1 MIGFDNETSDS
12 YTQAISLK
20 ESSSNYAME
29 NWIVSSDGYLY
40 EIIGPSLSDFK
51 RYQSSIKMNDLSV
64 YGSFAY
70 KGYVYFIIDN
80 NSLMRINY
88 ALKKIEALEYKIKY
102 D

>member
-1 MIGFDNETSDS
+1 
-12 YTQAISLK
+12 
-20 ESSSNYAME
+20 
-29 NWIVSSDGYLY
+29 
-40 EIIGPSLSDFK
+40 
-51 RYQSSIKMNDLSV
+51 MNDLSV